1 MSDPAPRIQPKI
13 QQIVAAEQAG
23 YSLQHLVAVAADISA
38 EAAYELIARGAVWLD
53 RRRAQQAN
61 IALQPGSQIQVHF
74 PPTGTYATVSIGQT
88 DILWEDDSL
97 LALNKQPGWHVNY
110 TPWDMWGT
118 VPWALAAFLRD
129 RDGVDV
135 PLHLAHQ
142 LDRDTSG
149 VLLISKNPAINAG
162 LQQLFLQGSIAKH
175 YIALASGGVEQTTLE
190 VATGHGRGRNGLFRV
205 YPLAEVGRVL
215 PFGTQRV
222 RAMRTRFTVI
232 ARHEAASLLQAEP
245 VTGRTHQIRLHLA
258 HIGHPL
264 VGDARYGG
272 PGEIR
277 GYRATHHLLHA
288 ARLTFTHPLT
298 LHPLTLTAPLPRSWR
313 EALDRLGLPEPGQD

>member
-1 MSDPAPRIQPKI
+1 MSNVAPLIRPKI
-13 QQIVAAEQAG
+13 EQLVGGEHAG
-23 YSLQHLVAVAADISA
+23 CPLLQLVTIAADVS
-38 EAAYELIARGAVWLD
+38 EDAARELIARGAVWLD
-53 RRRAQQAN
+53 RRRALHAD
-61 IALQPGSQIQVHF
+61 IAVQRGSQLQVHF
-74 PPTGTYATVSIGQT
+74 PPNGTYATVSLGPT

-97 LALNKQPGWHVNY
+97 LALNKQPGWHANY

-118 VPWALAAFLRD
+118 VPWALAAFLRH

-149 VLLISKNPAINAG
+149 VLLISKKPAINAG
-162 LQQLFLQGSIAKH
+162 LQQLFLQGSIAKR
-175 YIALASGGVEQTTLE
+175 YLALASGAVEQATFE

-205 YPLAEVGRVL
+205 YPLADVGRAL
-215 PFGTQRV
+215 PFGPQRV
-222 RAMRTRFTVI
+222 RAMQTRFAVI
-232 ARHEAASLLQAEP
+232 ARQPEATLVQAEP

-258 HIGHPL
+258 HVGHPL

-272 PGEIR
+272 PEEVR

-288 ARLTFTHPLT
+288 ARLAFTQPLT
-298 LHPLTLTAPLPRSWR
+298 LQPLTLTAPLPRSWL
-313 EALDRLGLPEPGQD
+313 EALAWLGLPEPGQS